1 MFRPLR
7 HPQRPRFCESMGS
20 GTMPEPKVRMAA
32 TNRGRGRPRSS
43 AVPASD
49 APEEDILR
57 AAGRIFAEKG
67 FAGSSTREIAEAA
80 GLRGPS
86 IFHYFPTK
94 EDILRALADRA
105 LIKPLKVLED
115 VRSSS
120 ARPAV
125 KLYVVTR
132 FQAEHFCSEP
142 YDLTPVVRDAFSL
155 PRDRFEAFYEAAD
168 RYTRGIKGLV
178 EEGINAR
185 EFVEED
191 AGLATMS
198 ILGSASWTLR
208 WYRKDGPIS
217 AARVAETFAR
227 LALRSLLRTP
237 DMLQKVIVEADA
249 IPIVQV
255 DSALRSADTE
265 T

>member
-1 MFRPLR
+1 VL
-7 HPQRPRFCESMGS
+7 
-20 GTMPEPKVRMAA
+20 PEPKVRMASP
-32 TNRGRGRPRSS
+32 NRGRGRPRSS

-49 APEEDILR
+49 TPEEDILR

-105 LIKPLKVLED
+105 LIRPLEVLED
-115 VRSSS
+115 VRRSP

-155 PRDRFEAFYEAAD
+155 PRDRFQAFYEAAD
-168 RYTRGIKGLV
+168 RYSGGMKALV
-178 EEGINAR
+178 QEGITQG

-217 AARVAETFAR
+217 AAQVAETFAR
-227 LALRSLLRTP
+227 LALRSLLCTP
-237 DMLQKVIVEADA
+237 DMLPTVIAESESITIARA
-249 IPIVQV
+249 
-255 DSALRSADTE
+255 
-265 T
+265 